1 MPISET
7 EVEKPAAQGAAMEI
21 TVSRQDLV
29 RELTATQSVVERK
42 TTIPILSNFLLEA
55 EEDRLNI
62 TATDLDQAIR
72 TSTAVKVKK
81 PGSCTVP
88 ARKLYDYIKLL
99 PEGDISIKL
108 LENHWVQIRS
118 GRSNT
123 KIVGMA
129 RANYP
134 QVPEFPA
141 VAATSISLI
150 ALKTLIARTIFAIS
164 NEESRYTLNGAL
176 LVIKAES
183 LAMVAT
189 DGHRLSYVE
198 KPNENLEGISGEKR
212 VLIPRKALQELQ
224 QLLTVTEVEKV
235 EFADDE
241 HTLFFRVGH
250 RTLSTRK
257 LSGQFPNFEAV
268 MPRDNTKFAVVR
280 CSELS
285 AAIQRVAQFADE
297 RSGAIRMRLEGN
309 ELRSAPT
316 QLNQARAKTPSTP
329 PTPATPSWWASTRY
343 TFSTSSKPS
352 ATRVKSASNS
362 RTPSP
367 PARCVQKTPTPN
379 TSIATSL
386 CRCGFEEATQ
396 KRQSHSAEVFVP
408 VACQIPPSLWLRSLS
423 PGAATG
429 RVAPICLPATGLP
442 HSGHCLVWLPRNI
455 LVFTGQLRDCILVP
469 VCQPRALALPVTIPR
484 ATQG

>member
-1 MPISET
+1 MPIVET
-7 EVEKPAAQGAAMEI
+7 EVEKPAVQGAAMEI
-21 TVSRQDLV
+21 SVSRQDLV
-29 RELTATQSVVERK
+29 KELTATQSVVERK
-42 TTIPILSNFLLEA
+42 TTIPILSNFLIEA
-55 EEDRLNI
+55 EGDRLNI

-72 TSTAVKVKK
+72 TSVEVKVKK
-81 PGSCTVP
+81 PGSCTIP

-99 PEGDISIKL
+99 PDGDISIKL

-123 KIVGMA
+123 KMVGMA

-134 QVPEFPA
+134 QVPEFPS
-141 VAATSISLI
+141 VAATSISTT

-198 KPNENLEGISGEKR
+198 KPNEVLEGISGEKR

-224 QLLTVTEVEKV
+224 QLLGTTEAEKV

-280 CSELS
+280 SSELYS
-285 AAIQRVAQFADE
+285 AIQRVAQFADE
-297 RSGAIRMRLEGN
+297 RSGAIKLRLEGN
-309 ELRSAPT
+309 ELKISSSSTESGESEDTIDTPYASDPIMVGFNSGYILDFLKALGNEGEVRLEFKDSQSAGQMRPEDPD
-316 QLNQARAKTPSTP
+316 AEYKY
-329 PTPATPSWWASTRY
+329 RY
-343 TFSTSSKPS
+343 VLMPM
-352 ATRVKSASNS
+352 R
-362 RTPSP
+362 
-367 PARCVQKTPTPN
+367 
-379 TSIATSL
+379 I
-386 CRCGFEEATQ
+386 
-396 KRQSHSAEVFVP
+396 
-408 VACQIPPSLWLRSLS
+408 
-423 PGAATG
+423 
-429 RVAPICLPATGLP
+429 
-442 HSGHCLVWLPRNI
+442 
-455 LVFTGQLRDCILVP
+455 
-469 VCQPRALALPVTIPR
+469 
-484 ATQG
+484 